1 LISCSLLRILVPNRP
16 ELSARVQALVLKET
30 AYASKFHES
39 LALTLKTLASV
50 EVELGERE
58 DAVALYADAL
68 AIEEH
73 IYGKSSEVAIRTL
86 CQMAD
91 AVAALGMH
99 EKVPQRTPLSQ
110 LLVL

>member
-1 LISCSLLRILVPNRP
+1 MF
-16 ELSARVQALVLKET
+16 ARVQALVLKQT
-30 AYASKFHES
+30 AYVSKMHES
-39 LALTLKTLASV
+39 LALTLKSLASV

-73 IYGKSSEVAIRTL
+73 IYGKSSEIPIRTL
-86 CQMAD
+86 CEMAN

-99 EKVPQRTPLSQ
+99 EKVP
-110 LLVL
+110 

>member
-1 LISCSLLRILVPNRP
+1 M
-16 ELSARVQALVLKET
+16 QALVLKQT

-39 LALTLKTLASV
+39 LALTLRTLASV

-58 DAVALYADAL
+58 EAVALYADAL

-86 CQMAD
+86 CEMAG
-91 AVAALGMH
+91 AVAAMGMH
-99 EKVPQRTPLSQ
+99 EKVLQRTPLSQ
-110 LLVL
+110 LFCSPAEHQQLA